1 MTYRS
6 QGIKNLSRVS
16 TESGYTIC
24 SVGAL
29 NCGDVSDTLISGFS
43 DPLSANCGRKVW
55 LVSKGDTRD
64 WTCPEVTWNLV
75 KSLHR
80 LISFLTRKIAKV
92 V

>member
-16 TESGYTIC
+16 TVSGYTIC

-43 DPLSANCGRKVW
+43 DPPVCKLWK
-55 LVSKGDTRD
+55 KGLA
-64 WTCPEVTWNLV
+64 C
-75 KSLHR
+75 K
-80 LISFLTRKIAKV
+80 
-92 V
+92 